1 MSELGN
7 TMRSGKIYS
16 CILVGL
22 LLAYPVWSQQSN
34 KEKAAQLFEKGETA
48 LKEKEY
54 FRAQAHYNE
63 CLRLDPR
70 FAEAYRSRGIAREH
84 LGEPAKALTDFSIYV
99 DLRPADAEALF
110 NRAMLRFDAN
120 QYLPARQDFLKL
132 LTMPSGVTQTVY
144 YSKEKYG
151 GGNSKIVTGPSN
163 SKDQL
168 YNFLGLIETQLKRY
182 PVAIA
187 WLDSAIKTVPANGN
201 YWVNRGIA
209 KLERGNKAGAY
220 ADYEQA
226 LKLDPENSLALHN
239 MAIFKSLSGDSGGA
253 EKLLSESI
261 DKNQKLPYPRAER
274 AYQRLQ
280 QNDLK
285 GALEDYDEVIRLE
298 PKDDENYLN
307 RGLVKEKMK
316 DHEGALADFTKAI
329 GLNEKNTRAWVSRGN
344 MMSKLNQ
351 WIEAI
356 EDYTIAIS
364 IDPTHGLAY
373 HNRAIGFQHAGKIKE
388 ACEDLKMGAK
398 LGIKESVTVSQKICK
413 Q

>member
-1 MSELGN
+1 MSELREPMN
-7 TMRSGKIYS
+7 PGKFFY
-16 CILVGL
+16 CILFCI
-22 LLAYPVWSQQSN
+22 LLASPAWSQQPN
-34 KEKAAQLFEKGETA
+34 KEKAAQLFEKGEAA

-63 CLRLDPR
+63 CLRLEPR

-84 LGEPAKALTDFSIYV
+84 LGEAAKALTDFNIFV

-110 NRAMLRFDAN
+110 NRAMLRFDAK

-132 LTMPSGVTQTVY
+132 LTMPSGDTQTVY
-144 YSKEKYG
+144 YTKEKHAV
-151 GGNSKIVTGPSN
+151 GNNQIITGPSN

-187 WLDSAIKTVPANGN
+187 WLDSAIKTVPTNGN

-209 KLERGNKAGAY
+209 RLERGDKAGAGS
-220 ADYEQA
+220 DYEQA

-239 MAIFKSLSGDSGGA
+239 MAILKSLTGDSDAA

-261 DKNQKLPYPRAER
+261 EKNEKLPYPRAER

-280 QNDLK
+280 QNDLQ
-285 GALEDYDEVIRLE
+285 GALEDYNEVIRLE

-316 DHEGALADFTKAI
+316 DHEGALADFVTAI
-329 GLNEKNTRAWVSRGN
+329 GLNEKNARTWVSRGN

-351 WIEAI
+351 WTEAI

-364 IDPTHGLAY
+364 IDATHGLAY
-373 HNRAIGFQHAGKIKE
+373 HNRAIGFQHTGKIKE

-398 LGIKESVTVSQKICK
+398 LGIMESAKVSQKICK
-413 Q
+413 